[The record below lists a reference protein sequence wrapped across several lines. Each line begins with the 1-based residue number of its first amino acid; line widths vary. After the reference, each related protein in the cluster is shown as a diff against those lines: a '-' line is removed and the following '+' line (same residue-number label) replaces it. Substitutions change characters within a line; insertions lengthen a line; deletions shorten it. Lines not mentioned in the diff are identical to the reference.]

1 MALRIIEIY
10 LFGGGGKM
18 KRRRIVVLSL
28 FFSLFIST
36 GSQSLHASDECEPP
50 GQFPYKQGWLG
61 GDGAYSI
68 PLSDGRTLWL
78 FGDTFISDNPN
89 QREGRI
95 VSAFI
100 RSTIGISTCDPDFDM
115 AYYWRQMYSPH
126 PKPFFHLTDDKDTWY
141 WPTDGF
147 EYHGK
152 IYVTLT
158 EHRID
163 PDGPPG
169 LNFTVSGVVLAIIQ
183 NTKENP
189 AQWTIEYKR
198 LSDNPYASPG
208 TTIARDGEFLYF
220 FSVLHNGT
228 HDIMITRIPVSSID
242 DPQGS
247 VAYLDKG
254 GKWRKGFNRKNFDMN
269 TAKILFQKG
278 STEMTVRYHGL
289 LNKWLALYSKN
300 FSEVCIRTADQV
312 WGPWSKERIIFKM
325 PEFKTIEH
333 SVCYAGKEH
342 IEYSGEYQ
350 EDLVFTYA
358 CNFLIP
364 DSIPEAQRNAE
375 LEKSFQN
382 MDMYVPKTVILSLYD
397 LFNFK

>member
-1 MALRIIEIY
+1 MALRMIEIC
-10 LFGGGGKM
+10 LARGGGRM
-18 KRRRIVVLSL
+18 KRRHIAVLSL
-28 FFSLFIST
+28 FLSFLIST
-36 GSQSLHASDECEPP
+36 GLQSVLASDECVPP
-50 GQFPYKQGWLG
+50 GRFPYKQGWLG

-89 QREGRI
+89 QTEGRI
-95 VSAFI
+95 LSAFV
-100 RSTIGISTCDPDFDM
+100 RSTIGISTCDPNFSIL
-115 AYYWRQMYSPH
+115 YYWRQMYSSH
-126 PKPFFHLTDDKDTWY
+126 PKPFFDVTDNEDAWY

-147 EYHGK
+147 EYHGE

-158 EHRID
+158 EHMID

-183 NTKENP
+183 HIKEDP
-189 AQWTIEYKR
+189 AHWIVEYKR

-208 TTIARDGEFLYF
+208 TTIAREGELLYF

-242 DPQGS
+242 DPEGS
-247 VAYLDKG
+247 VEYLDKG
-254 GKWRKGFNRKNFDMN
+254 GRWRKGFNQKDFDIN
-269 TAKILFQKG
+269 KAKILFQEG

-300 FSEVCIRTADQV
+300 FSEVYIRTADQV
-312 WGPWSKERIIFKM
+312 WGPWSEERMIFKM

-350 EDLVFTYA
+350 EDVVLTYA

-364 DSIPEAQRNAE
+364 DSVPEEQRNAE
-375 LEKSFQN
+375 LEQSFQN
-382 MDMYVPKTVILSLYD
+382 MDMYVPKTVTLSLYD